1 MKKAIFLVED
11 IADGKVYTLLE
22 QQYKKLNRML
32 NHEGKCIMWL
42 SEITRL
48 LYNHSSDWITF
59 VKVSDFI
66 KQDSMPVDRDVFY
79 FISCFHN
86 LNVFSLSDLLLID
99 PEVADFLVKHKIP
112 IVLDSSMEICDHVT
126 GSYRLLEE
134 FHLFKNQNYFR
145 GLDTL
150 DFFIVGSTVYPNKH
164 IGPRPRTIN
173 TFHAVFPGPFFQYNY
188 KDSSFNKSI
197 VENREYIV
205 NNIIDRKITQDTLI
219 WQAMSNKTRVNRGLF
234 FMKAHYEGLVDGVG
248 RYSRL
253 VPGKDYFID
262 DCRQVDINLKNIS
275 YCNDSTIDMLDQVR
289 VIDKST
295 DTIKQVN
302 DFEFLFWISLETF
315 SSMNPAT
322 VYNTTSFL
330 TEKTAMAIAS
340 GCPFIPLGGKN
351 LGNQLFQF
359 GFKDFDQLRFST
371 QSILFDEIDYVID
384 CVKNIKS
391 LSLKQK
397 QDLYDSWK
405 HTIISNYDRYLNIDV
420 KRSYLKILNKSRHQA
435 KAAI

>member
-1 MKKAIFLVED
+1 MRKAIFLVED

-22 QQYKKLNRML
+22 QQYKKLNTML
-32 NHEGKCIMWL
+32 NRDGKCIIWL

-48 LYNHSSDWITF
+48 LYNHESDWITF

-66 KQDSMPVDRDVFY
+66 KQDSILLDRDIFY

-86 LNVFSLSDLLLID
+86 LDVFSLSDLLLID
-99 PEVADFLVKHKIP
+99 PEVSDFLVKHKIP
-112 IVLDSSMEICDHVT
+112 IVIDSSMEIVDHVKD
-126 GSYRLLEE
+126 SYRLLEE
-134 FHLFKNQNYFR
+134 SHLLKNRDYFR

-150 DFFIVGSTVYPNKH
+150 DFFIVGSTVQSNKH
-164 IGPRPRTIN
+164 IQPRTVN

-188 KDSSFNKSI
+188 KGSDFNKSI
-197 VENREYIV
+197 IENRNHIV
-205 NNIIDRKITQDTLI
+205 NNVNNRTITEDTLI
-219 WQAMSNKTRVNRGLF
+219 WQAFSNKTRVNRGLF
-234 FMKAHYEGLVDGVG
+234 FLKAHYENLVDNVG

-253 VPGKDYFID
+253 VPGKDYFIN
-262 DCRQVDINLKNIS
+262 DCKQVDISLDNIP
-275 YCNDSTIDMLDQVR
+275 YCNDTTISMLDQIR
-289 VIDKST
+289 IIDGFA
-295 DTIKQVN
+295 DIIKQFN
-302 DFEFLFWISLETF
+302 DFKFLFWISLETF
-315 SSMNPAT
+315 NSTDPKT
-322 VYNTTSFL
+322 IYNTTSFL

-340 GCPFIPLGGKN
+340 GCPFIPLGGQN
-351 LGNQLFQF
+351 LGRQLFQF

-371 QSILFDEIDYVID
+371 QSSLFDEIDYVID

-420 KRSYLKILNKSRHQA
+420 KKSYLKILNKSRPQA
-435 KAAI
+435 TTAI